1 MAMEPSDKPSEVN
14 SNDSNRILVCGLG
27 SLGQYSAA
35 ALKAFGVSVSAIDLT
50 EPELWEIPELPRILE
65 QLIIADCRQA
75 SVLERA
81 GIHHCRAVLLVTGN
95 ERANLESAF
104 AVRSLNPRAR
114 LVVRSSKQNLNSLL
128 NEQFG
133 NFAAYEATE
142 VTAPAFAIAALGGDV
157 IGWFKIGD
165 QPFRAIKHTVAEGD
179 VWCNRKA
186 IEELN
191 TSFRRV
197 LAHLT
202 PAKPTLAPDLAAW
215 DPDQPIQPGDSV
227 FVLEASDWRALSAG
241 LAPSP
246 SQPESKP
253 GRSPG
258 GVWQWIRNR
267 IGQFWKAGGPRRVV
281 VVAGVFAIT
290 LLSAGTVLFWSALPH
305 QGPVD
310 GFYTT
315 IILLLGGYGDVMG
328 DVMGGLEPD
337 QPFPWWLRLFGLLL
351 TLTGIALVGLI
362 YGFITEHLLSMQ
374 FQFLQ
379 RRPPVPRQNHIVIV
393 GLGGI
398 GRRVASILHQLHLPL
413 VAITN
418 QGPDPNIPPQIPV
431 VQGKITDALTKV
443 NLATAKSVITVT
455 RDDLDNLEVALM
467 ARQVNPRAHLV
478 IRTFDPGMDSHVA
491 KLFPATQVL
500 CTNAL
505 AAEVFAGAAFGEHIL
520 GLFRMGEQT
529 VLVTEYFIETGDTLC
544 GRLLADVAYGY
555 GVTPLVYRPRDKSAT
570 ILFPANEL
578 RLVAG
583 DQLVVLA
590 TINSLQRIERGEAR
604 PPDCQVLVEKA
615 LNADAAFASGNL
627 IAQVTGCELSVA
639 RQVME
644 RLPTIIPC
652 SLYRHQARHLIRQLG
667 RARVHSRLAE
677 SASPDLEENHKP
689 P

>member
-1 MAMEPSDKPSEVN
+1 MGRSDNSSEGN
-14 SNDSNRILVCGLG
+14 SNNSNRVLVCGLG

-50 EPELWEIPELPRILE
+50 EPELWEVPELPQILE

-81 GIHHCRAVLLVTGN
+81 GVHHCRAVLLVTGN

-104 AVRSLNPRAR
+104 AVRALNPWAR

-128 NEQFG
+128 NQHLG
-133 NFAAYEATE
+133 NFAAYESTE
-142 VTAPAFAIAALGGDV
+142 VTASAFAAAALGGDV

-197 LAHLT
+197 LVHLT
-202 PAKPTLAPDLAAW
+202 PDCSPLALDLTAW
-215 DPDQPIQPGDSV
+215 NPEQPIQPGDVV
-227 FVLEASDWRALSAG
+227 FALEASDWRALSPG
-241 LAPSP
+241 MAPSP
-246 SQPESKP
+246 SQPESKT
-253 GRSPG
+253 GWSPRR
-258 GVWQWIRNR
+258 VWQRMRNQF
-267 IGQFWKAGGPRRVV
+267 GQFWKTGGPRRVV
-281 VVAGVFAIT
+281 VVAGLFAVA
-290 LLSAGTVLFWSALPH
+290 LLSVGTVLFGLALPD
-305 QGPVD
+305 QKIID

-315 IILLLGGYGDVMG
+315 FILLLGGYGDALG
-328 DVMGGLEPD
+328 DLEPD
-337 QPFPWWLRLFGLLL
+337 SPFPWWLRLFGLLL
-351 TLTGIALVGLI
+351 SLAGIALVGLI

-398 GRRVASILHQLHLPL
+398 GRRVASILHQLHWPL

-443 NLATAKSVITVT
+443 NLAAAKSVVTVT

-467 ARQVNPRAHLV
+467 ARQVNPRANLV
-478 IRTFDPGMDSHVA
+478 IRTFDPGMDAHIA
-491 KLFPATQVL
+491 KLFPTTQVL

-529 VLVTEYFIETGDTLC
+529 VLVTEYFIEADDTLC
-544 GRLLADVAYGY
+544 GRLLAEIAYGY
-555 GVTPLVYRPRDKSAT
+555 GVAPLIHRPRDDSPPV
-570 ILFPANEL
+570 LFPVNEL
-578 RLVAG
+578 RLAAG
-583 DQLVVLA
+583 DRLVVLA
-590 TINSLQRIERGEAR
+590 TIDSLQRIERSDIR
-604 PPDCQVLVEKA
+604 PPDCQVLIEKA
-615 LNADAAFASGNL
+615 LNADAAFAGGNL
-627 IAQVTGCELSVA
+627 IAQIAGCELSVA
-639 RQVME
+639 RHVME
-644 RLPTIIPC
+644 RLPTTIPC
-652 SLYRHQARHLIRQLG
+652 LLYRHQARHLIRQLS
-667 RARVHSRLAE
+667 RARVNSRLIAP
-677 SASPDLEENHKP
+677 ASP
-689 P
+689 

>member
-1 MAMEPSDKPSEVN
+1 MGRSDNSSEGNSSN
-14 SNDSNRILVCGLG
+14 SNRVLVCGLG

-35 ALKAFGVSVSAIDLT
+35 ALKAFGVAVSAIDLI

-104 AVRSLNPRAR
+104 AVRALNPRAR

-157 IGWFKIGD
+157 IGWFKVGD

-215 DPDQPIQPGDSV
+215 DPDQPVQPGDSV

-281 VVAGVFAIT
+281 VVAGVFAIA
-290 LLSAGTVLFWSALPH
+290 LLSVGTMLFRFALPDY
-305 QGPVD
+305 QPWES
-310 GFYTT
+310 FYATV
-315 IILLLGGYGDVMG
+315 ILLLGGFGDVF
-328 DVMGGLEPD
+328 GGLEPES
-337 QPFPWWLRLFGLLL
+337 PFPWWLRLFSLLL
-351 TLTGIALVGLI
+351 ALTGIALTGLL
-362 YGFITEHLLSMQ
+362 YGLITEHLLSIQ

-393 GLGGI
+393 GLGGL
-398 GRRVASILHQLHLPL
+398 GRRVASILHQLHWPL

-418 QGPDPNIPPQIPV
+418 PGPDPNILPQIPV
-431 VQGKITDALTKV
+431 VQGKIADVLTKV
-443 NLATAKSVITVT
+443 NLATAKSIVMVT

-467 ARQVNPRAHLV
+467 ARQVNPRANLV
-478 IRTFDPGMDSHVA
+478 IRTFDLGMDAHIA

-520 GLFRMGEQT
+520 GLFRIGEQA
-529 VLVTEYFIETGDTLC
+529 VLVTEYFIEADDTLC

-570 ILFPANEL
+570 LLFPANEP

-590 TINSLQRIERGEAR
+590 TINSLQRIERGEVR

-615 LNADAAFASGNL
+615 LNADAAFAGGNL
-627 IAQVTGCELSVA
+627 IAQIVGCELSEA
-639 RQVME
+639 RGVME
-644 RLPTIIPC
+644 QLPTLLPRL
-652 SLYRHQARHLIRQLG
+652 LYRHQARHLIRQLS
-667 RARVHSRLAE
+667 RARVYSRLVAP
-677 SASPDLEENHKP
+677 ASS
-689 P
+689 